1 MPSFRRRPSGAY
13 LVAFLAL
20 LVAFSGTSYA
30 SDVTAA
36 AKHLITGKDVKNG
49 SLQVKDLSRKA
60 RKTLKGNRG
69 KTGPQG
75 PQGIQGIQGVK
86 GDQGI
91 PGPTSGAT
99 TTVSTGTITGCGPS
113 TVASQTVRLTRPAEI
128 LAAAGGAWARNST
141 DLDTGV
147 VTAELVK
154 DGTVVASTPEGF
166 ATSFSTG
173 TQRIGLSVTAVMFAG
188 GSAFP
193 SSEAPFVA
201 QPGTYTLRLQGSA
214 SDGSCTGTS
223 TLWRG
228 WLTYVLLGTS
238 Q

>member
-49 SLQVKDLSRKA
+49 SLQVKDLSKKA
-60 RKTLKGNRG
+60 RKALKGNRG
-69 KTGPQG
+69 RTGPQG

-99 TTVSTGTITGCGPS
+99 MNATSTTITGCGDS
-113 TVASQTVRLTRPAEI
+113 TLASRTLTLTRAAQI
-128 LAAAGGAWARNST
+128 LASAGGAWSRDST
-141 DLDTGV
+141 NLNTGTIYV
-147 VTAELVK
+147 QLLK
-154 DGTVVASTPEGF
+154 DGTPVASTPQGF
-166 ATSFSTG
+166 ASSFSTG
-173 TQRIGLSVTAVMFAG
+173 TQRIGMSVTGVMFDG
-188 GSAFP
+188 GTPFP
-193 SSEAPFVA
+193 SSEAPYVA
-201 QPGTYTLRLQGSA
+201 QPGTYTLRLQGGA
-214 SDGSCTGTS
+214 SDGGCTGTS

-228 WLTYVLLGTS
+228 WMTYVLLGTS